1 LPEVAQLAATPAR
14 LWATRWAPLHTEY
27 AGPIPYAIA

>member
-1 LPEVAQLAATPAR
+1 VAQLAATPAR

-27 AGPIPYAIA
+27 AGPIPYATA